1 VLQQHLN
8 PPGNGSLLLC
18 EQLQKFCR
26 ISRIKLAI
34 RALWRIDTC
43 VLRFAGYQQDV
54 PEGERGQLLACWQ
67 PKSDKRIS
75 GQMKRVI
82 AAQVVV

>member
-1 VLQQHLN
+1 
-8 PPGNGSLLLC
+8 
-18 EQLQKFCR
+18 
-26 ISRIKLAI
+26 
-34 RALWRIDTC
+34 
-43 VLRFAGYQQDV
+43 LRFAGYQQDG

-82 AAQVVV
+82 AAQVAS